1 MILHVSFYNRNT
13 LWLFIVTFDSEWR
26 QFSVVDTV
34 REATKRARAAQ
45 QELDHVRDALDAL
58 RNLPAASPELVL
70 KDHDALEA
78 HERRGIL
85 HFTLAPFRS
94 GTKILLF
101 SLKDDGGTEQG
112 GQNECTVSLAI
123 VVLPVND
130 SPHFMLPSAL
140 LVVEDAGLLTIRRF
154 AQALSA
160 GGVTDDEAWQT
171 LSFNVEVLERSGSE
185 LLPANLFAT
194 RPCIQAPQCTSQHV
208 GYCATS
214 RWLNRHLHFEPSLA
228 AVHLTGTE
236 EDSACGGVPAHIDR
250 NGTLRM
256 RTARDQ
262 HGTAR
267 LKVTVRDDGGRAV
280 GGIDTYGPI
289 EMSLQVLHQPR
300 VFAVIPRFG
309 PISGGNLVTLQG
321 LALTGLEKASIR
333 ASCATLAVLAVT
345 AVTLAADKLLLIG
358 RTLKRT
364 FLGLGIYTA
373 EVQKYDPQK
382 DSYVFFYNAA
392 DSPYAL
398 EWMTYDEVVSLYFVL
413 DLQLPD
419 TPTQDKSVMH
429 TCSQCTAGA
438 FPAEYGIAAVEICL
452 ACPAGKYSVQG
463 SGNCY
468 QCPPHSQSPP
478 GSDNCRCNAGFAPPH
493 RDAYPSCVAE
503 YFKVN
508 EDLFKSSLCPCSWE
522 VKSLDM
528 YDIACIVL

>member
-1 MILHVSFYNRNT
+1 M
-13 LWLFIVTFDSEWR
+13 
-26 QFSVVDTV
+26 

-45 QELDHVRDALDAL
+45 QALDHVRDALDAL
-58 RNLPAASPELVL
+58 RKLPASSPELVL
-70 KDHDALEA
+70 QHHDALEA

-112 GQNECTVSLAI
+112 GQNECTVSLAL

-130 SPHFMLPSAL
+130 RPHFMLPSTL
-140 LVVEDAGLLTIRRF
+140 VVVEDAGLLTIRRF

-171 LSFNVEVLERSGSE
+171 LSFDVEVLERSGSE
-185 LLPANLFAT
+185 LLPGNLFAT

-214 RWLNRHLHFEPSLA
+214 RWLNSHLHFEPSLA

-236 EDSACGGVPAHIDR
+236 EDSACGGVPAQIDR
-250 NGTLRM
+250 HGTLRM

-321 LALTGLEKASIR
+321 QSFGIREAPPSEQANPNTPTSTKQHVRRRVSLGDVECLSAVLVSDSEIVCKAPAGIGGGAAMVELLDDHATHLPAAPIR
-333 ASCATLAVLAVT
+333 AVEDDVQQPDSMQHRVWGVGKTFS
-345 AVTLAADKLLLIG
+345 KLTSPLPPTVDVVRIARFISLSTEDAQVCSSIPILSRINIQLLI
-358 RTLKRT
+358 RVSHPSL
-364 FLGLGIYTA
+364 
-373 EVQKYDPQK
+373 
-382 DSYVFFYNAA
+382 
-392 DSPYAL
+392 
-398 EWMTYDEVVSLYFVL
+398 VV
-413 DLQLPD
+413 
-419 TPTQDKSVMH
+419 
-429 TCSQCTAGA
+429 
-438 FPAEYGIAAVEICL
+438 
-452 ACPAGKYSVQG
+452 
-463 SGNCY
+463 
-468 QCPPHSQSPP
+468 
-478 GSDNCRCNAGFAPPH
+478 
-493 RDAYPSCVAE
+493 
-503 YFKVN
+503 
-508 EDLFKSSLCPCSWE
+508 
-522 VKSLDM
+522 
-528 YDIACIVL
+528 